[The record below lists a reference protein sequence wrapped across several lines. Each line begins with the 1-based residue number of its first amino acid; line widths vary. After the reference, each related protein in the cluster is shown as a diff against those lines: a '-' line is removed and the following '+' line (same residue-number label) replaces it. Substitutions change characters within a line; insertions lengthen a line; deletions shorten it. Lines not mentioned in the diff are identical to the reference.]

1 MILRFKEARKG
12 RSGRKRAVVTEIA
25 ADALLHGRIDTR
37 SGAFYVESEYL
48 VFEFP
53 AHEAVVV
60 WELLKQAF
68 DGKFIETPAGKV
80 RHHDAR
86 RRRVATGTGHRRRPA
101 ARDAGGSAST
111 AGASRPT
118 G

>member
-12 RSGRKRAVVTEIA
+12 RSGRKRVVATEIA

-37 SGAFYVESEYL
+37 SGAFHVEGEHL
-48 VFEFP
+48 VFEFL

-68 DGKFIETPAGKV
+68 DGKFIEAPAGKV

-86 RRRVATGTGHRRRPA
+86 RRRVGTGHRRRPA
-101 ARDAGGSAST
+101 ARAEGGSARS
-111 AGASRPT
+111 AGARRPT